1 MESPRTNSSLITDPK
16 ELAEVVAL
24 IEEAGVFGLDL
35 EFIPER
41 TYFPIICLVQI
52 AVQDKV
58 FLVDPIEL
66 KDLQILWKTVADGRI
81 VKVLHA

>member
-1 MESPRTNSSLITDPK
+1 MESPKRNTALITDPK
-16 ELAEVVAL
+16 DLENVVAL
-24 IEEAGVFGLDL
+24 IEEAGVFALDL

-66 KDLQILWKTVADGRI
+66 KNREVNS
-81 VKVLHA
+81 HSH